1 MKNIEKI
8 EKATKKLENIVA
20 EEGYKNLIK
29 AIMLCVMK
37 GGFVGYKPTKK
48 ELEKLEQSY
57 ELYLENDI
65 SLLDESI
72 CEIIIPNYNKL
83 F

>member
-20 EEGYKNLIK
+20 EEGYENLIK

-37 GGFVGYKPTKK
+37 GGFVEYKPTKK
-48 ELEKLEQSY
+48 ELKKLEQSY

>member
-1 MKNIEKI
+1 MENIEKI

-20 EEGYKNLIK
+20 EEGYENLIK
-29 AIMLCVMK
+29 EIMLCVMK

>member
-1 MKNIEKI
+1 
-8 EKATKKLENIVA
+8 
-20 EEGYKNLIK
+20 
-29 AIMLCVMK
+29 MLCVMK
-37 GGFVGYKPTKK
+37 GGFVAYKPTKK

>member
-20 EEGYKNLIK
+20 EEGYENLIK

-37 GGFVGYKPTKK
+37 GGFLAYKPTKK

>member
-8 EKATKKLENIVA
+8 EKATKKLENIVT
-20 EEGYKNLIK
+20 EEGYENLIK

>member
-1 MKNIEKI
+1 MENIEKI

-20 EEGYKNLIK
+20 EEGYENLIK

-37 GGFVGYKPTKK
+37 GGFVKHKPTKK

>member
-1 MKNIEKI
+1 MENIEKI

-20 EEGYKNLIK
+20 EEGYQNLIK

-37 GGFVGYKPTKK
+37 GNFVGYKPTKK

-57 ELYLENDI
+57 ELYLESDI
-65 SLLDESI
+65 CLLDESI

>member
-1 MKNIEKI
+1 
-8 EKATKKLENIVA
+8 
-20 EEGYKNLIK
+20 
-29 AIMLCVMK
+29 MLCVMK
-37 GGFVGYKPTKK
+37 GGFVKYKPTKK

>member
-8 EKATKKLENIVA
+8 EKATKKLGNIVA
-20 EEGYKNLIK
+20 EEGYENLIK

-37 GGFVGYKPTKK
+37 GGFVKYKPTKK